1 MHTFDPQLWALVP
14 LAQCH
19 GRDWV
24 PGRGEVG
31 ARARLGRWE
40 AAGGGGAA
48 MGGQRWGECQV
59 LGEKEGLWLAFFR
72 CLAGP
77 ATGSVFRGSWGH
89 WFLLWEP
96 QALLS

>member
-1 MHTFDPQLWALVP
+1 MREPGQL
-14 LAQCH
+14 
-19 GRDWV
+19 
-24 PGRGEVG
+24 E
-31 ARARLGRWE
+31 
-40 AAGGGGAA
+40 AGGQRW
-48 MGGQRWGECQV
+48 GGQRWGECQV

-77 ATGSVFRGSWGH
+77 ATGSVFWGSWGH